1 MTRWAA
7 ISAVR
12 LPDSTRLT
20 RYAFA
25 MRTINARL
33 GVLVAMLLGMA
44 YCLSAQQEKTSGVEV
59 VVIDQ
64 AGARIAQ
71 AQIEVVPR
79 PENFPQKIKTD
90 DKGHASLRLNSGE
103 YALSVSA
110 QGFRTSA
117 QALTVSNRDGAGGTN
132 QVVKVIL
139 KIADTGSPTIIY
151 PPDSLVL
158 VGDPYR
164 APVVLS
170 PADFRVLP
178 HITIKAHNGHTNAEE
193 SYSGVLLETL
203 LAKANA
209 PVGNEFRKEALRSFV
224 LASGADGYSVLLSL
238 AEIDSAFQAGQVIVA
253 DTRGG
258 LSLGK
263 YGPFQLI
270 VPGDSRPARWVHNLN
285 SIRLQQAQ

>member
-1 MTRWAA
+1 MQFGARLAD
-7 ISAVR
+7 SAW
-12 LPDSTRLT
+12 LT

-33 GVLVAMLLGMA
+33 GALAAMLLVMSFS
-44 YCLSAQQEKTSGVEV
+44 LSAQQMNTRGVEV
-59 VVIDQ
+59 AVTDQ
-64 AGARIAQ
+64 AGGGIAQ

-79 PENFPQKIKTD
+79 PENFPQKVKTD

-103 YALSVSA
+103 YALSISA
-110 QGFRTSA
+110 QGFKTSA
-117 QALTVSNRDGAGGTN
+117 QALTLSNRDGVGDTD

-139 KIADTGSPTIIY
+139 KIGDTGSPTIIY

-158 VGDPYR
+158 VSDPYH
-164 APVVLS
+164 APVVLL
-170 PADFRVLP
+170 PTEFHALPRV
-178 HITIKAHNGHTNAEE
+178 TIKVHNGHTNAEE

-209 PVGNEFRKEALRSFV
+209 PVGKEFRKEALTSYLV
-224 LASGADGYSVLLSL
+224 ASGADGYSVVLSL
-238 AEIDSAFQAGQVIVA
+238 AEVDSTFHAGQIIVA
-253 DTRGG
+253 DERDGQP
-258 LSLGK
+258 LGK

-285 SIRLQQAQ
+285 SIRVQQTQ